1 MDASDSTD
9 DDEDVRDDCVGSC
22 FDNGIGDDNDD
33 DDDDD
38 DDSDNVTR
46 QLLCVIY
53 I

>member
-22 FDNGIGDDNDD
+22 FDNGIGDD
-33 DDDDD
+33 DDDD